1 MVDKEIILKSIED
14 VLLKCKP
21 KSSSN
26 FNTSLPMNIE
36 DIEIDDFLV
45 GSPKSGLMNKQ
56 IELQENNIDFSD
68 AEIDS
73 LVRYFGYDFK
83 FINGLIYESKK
94 FLKEWGGGSVE
105 KMWRDKLP
113 SVMRNLDSAIAKSV
127 PLQQNTMLYRRGK
140 FDGNMNVG
148 DVGVWKG
155 YTSTSYSSTGTT
167 NVGGGDW
174 DIEILALK
182 GVKGINANAKATYYN
197 DLYKEEVTDSLA
209 NHPNEKELLLG
220 RNTKYVVLSKDVKNH
235 TCRVVV
241 F

>member
-1 MVDKEIILKSIED
+1 M
-14 VLLKCKP
+14 
-21 KSSSN
+21 
-26 FNTSLPMNIE
+26 SL
-36 DIEIDDFLV
+36 
-45 GSPKSGLMNKQ
+45 
-56 IELQENNIDFSD
+56 
-68 AEIDS
+68 
-73 LVRYFGYDFK
+73 
-83 FINGLIYESKK
+83 
-94 FLKEWGGGSVE
+94 
-105 KMWRDKLP
+105 
-113 SVMRNLDSAIAKSV
+113 IA
-127 PLQQNTMLYRRGK
+127 K

-235 TCRVVV
+235 TCRVVGFWLMKKFSRNMRRNCV
-241 F
+241 NMGIIYLTLFVVY